1 LQFGIWANCGRL
13 TPDASTGC
21 TSNGLGYQQTQ
32 FQPLVANIFTSKL
45 PYALIV
51 QPISALIAALATIGA
66 LLNLCFFSI
75 FWVLLAILS
84 VIASAAALAIEL
96 ALFVPAKNKFD
107 NGSYSVDAANA
118 AFAGGAA
125 LSGGADYSRISNT
138 KLGAGIWIQVGAL
151 AASLIGAI
159 FIIAAYATSRS
170 SRRKEKEIE
179 FDFEPTN
186 GAHAQRYSEYYNEQ
200 QAADAAA
207 ARDPHNPANR
217 KSKRFTWLRGG
228 GYSVT
233 NPNDNSQDGAYYDDE
248 GYYVPDGGQGYDQPH
263 EQQTAAAAAAAASN
277 GEHSGYATN
286 PHQQQYAQ
294 QQPETS
300 SAHQHHSHNNSGDPA
315 STQYHDTQY
324 HDANYYAAGSNSQ
337 HAAQQQQ
344 QQAQQAAG
352 GDPRYQY
359 GGYNPAYGEN
369 QYTGQHQQEQ
379 QGIITPGP
387 AAGGAKTRWSQE
399 GAY

>member
-1 LQFGIWANCGRL
+1 MQFGIWANCGRL

-233 NPNDNSQDGAYYDDE
+233 NPNDNSQGGAYYDDE

-263 EQQTAAAAAAAASN
+263 EQQTAAAAAAAAAASN

-324 HDANYYAAGSNSQ
+324 HDANYYAGSGSGHPQ
-337 HAAQQQQ
+337 
-344 QQAQQAAG
+344 QQAAG

-379 QGIITPGP
+379 QQHQGIITPGP
-387 AAGGAKTRWSQE
+387 AAGGFKTRWSQE